1 MRKHSVKELN
11 GHYLNLKILRQISS
25 SFVHGQKISFFF
37 FLSRWKEIRLN
48 PGSNP
53 EPFKKYDLFV
63 CFVQCVS
70 GTIPGPVAMGRLFD
84 SNCAYWRRGCGN
96 TTENCLVYDNRND
109 RLMILTENCNLVKI
123 TTY

>member
-1 MRKHSVKELN
+1 MRKLSGKEVIN
-11 GHYLNLKILRQISS
+11 HYLNLRSLRQFLS
-25 SFVHGQKISFFF
+25 SFVHGQTLV
-37 FLSRWKEIRLN
+37 FLLFCRGGKGLFIRLI
-48 PGSNP
+48 PDPNP
-53 EPFKKYDLFV
+53 ELFKKRSFN
-63 CFVQCVS
+63 CS

-109 RLMILTENCNLVKI
+109 RPMILTENCNLVKI